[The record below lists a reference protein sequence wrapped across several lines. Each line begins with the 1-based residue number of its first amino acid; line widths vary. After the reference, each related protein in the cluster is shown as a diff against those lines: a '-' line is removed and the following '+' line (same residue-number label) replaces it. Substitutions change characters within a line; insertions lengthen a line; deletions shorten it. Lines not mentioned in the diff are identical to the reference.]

1 MARPNKNQAAVIKK
15 RNQVIYNM
23 DKKGYPLDYIAFF
36 FTLTKGR
43 VVQIIQSEQKLR
55 KKISRTDRNRK

>member
-1 MARPNKNQAAVIKK
+1 MARPNKNQSTVINK

-23 DKKGYPLDYIAFF
+23 NKKGYPLDYIAFF

-43 VVQIIQSEQKLR
+43 IVQIIKSEQKLKR
-55 KKISRTDRNRK
+55 KKNK